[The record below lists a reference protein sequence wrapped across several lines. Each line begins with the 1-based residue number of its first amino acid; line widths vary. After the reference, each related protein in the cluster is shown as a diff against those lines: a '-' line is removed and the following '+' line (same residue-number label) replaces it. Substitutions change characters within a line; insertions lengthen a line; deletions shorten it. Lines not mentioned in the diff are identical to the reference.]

1 MNTSSLIANF
11 WLANPAYHIP
21 ITPKQKAAADKAI
34 YDQFYGYNYESETL
48 PGRCIFLD
56 QFQRHFQRVLGPAAI
71 TDEQIQKAREE
82 AADDVD
88 RNMDELICYKE
99 AELVACLMPFKHLG
113 RYEVIFDYL
122 HNTYLPDM
130 GWSSEELSLL
140 KSHPVLARFYADTY
154 RKAFTDATIPKHF
167 IRDPYHPI
175 KQYEAAEIC
184 ESDAR
189 PFTTAAESDTLPSTT
204 AAESDTLPPA
214 NTAELAIQ
222 ICQDP
227 QAAALATL
235 LADAVAGSQPIVSLS
250 GGVDSMIA
258 LTLLKARG
266 CAPVAIHIIY
276 GNRSVSSAEYS
287 FIATYCKHIQVPL
300 IAFEVPYIRRDSAPR
315 EFYEEAT
322 RQLRFATYRVVAKEL
337 MAGKAATAQTPEG
350 SELAAQHILKDPTT
364 LPLPAKVILG
374 HIKDDL
380 VENVWT
386 NFAKGQHL
394 DNLTKMEP
402 QEEQLGV
409 TLLRPLLAV
418 PKTIINDV
426 ATSIG
431 IPYLKNTTPSWS
443 NRGKFREHFYNAT
456 HAQYGKQVDSV
467 ILSVA
472 ATLKAQATIIDK
484 LLYEPIYA
492 SWNLYTKSILVVKT
506 MHYILDTAG
515 WCKIFE
521 HICHKFLH
529 ISKPSIHAV
538 REFQRR
544 LTTLVNPLKVN
555 MKKDLQ
561 VIVDGSNI
569 TFKVLDNT

>member
-1 MNTSSLIANF
+1 MNSSSHIANF
-11 WLANPAYHIP
+11 WVANPAYHIP

-34 YDQFYGYNYESETL
+34 YEQFYDYDYESETL

-71 TDEQIQKAREE
+71 TEEQIRQYREE

-99 AELVACLMPFKHLG
+99 TELVACLMPFKHLG
-113 RYEVIFDYL
+113 RYEVIFEYL

-140 KSHPVLARFYADTY
+140 KSHPILARFYADTY
-154 RKAFTDATIPKHF
+154 RKAFTDETISEHF
-167 IRDPYHPI
+167 IRDPYHPVN
-175 KQYEAAEIC
+175 QYEASEIC
-184 ESDAR
+184 QSDA
-189 PFTTAAESDTLPSTT
+189 
-204 AAESDTLPPA
+204 LPPA
-214 NTAELAIQ
+214 APAELADAVAA
-222 ICQDP
+222 DP

-235 LADAVAGSQPIVSLS
+235 LADAATGCQPIVSLS
-250 GGVDSMIA
+250 GGVDSMVT

-266 CAPVAIHIIY
+266 CAPVAVHIIY
-276 GNRSVSSAEYS
+276 GNRGFSSAEYS

-300 IAFEVPYIRRDSAPR
+300 IAFEIPYIRRDSAPR

-322 RQLRFATYRVVAKEL
+322 RELRFATYRVVGKEL
-337 MAGKAATAQTPEG
+337 QAKFAAEN
-350 SELAAQHILKDPTT
+350 PTT
-364 LPLPAKVILG
+364 SLRPTKVILG

-418 PKTIINDV
+418 PKTIITDV
-426 ATSIG
+426 AASMG

-443 NRGKFREHFYNAT
+443 NRGKFREHFYEAT
-456 HAQYGKQVDSV
+456 KAQYGEQVDDA
-467 ILSVA
+467 ILQVA
-472 ATLKAQATIIDK
+472 QTLKAQSALIEKYLYGRIYRTWDVAT
-484 LLYEPIYA
+484 
-492 SWNLYTKSILVVKT
+492 SSIT
-506 MHYILDTAG
+506 ITADESEFLDTAG
-515 WCKIFE
+515 WLKVFE

-529 ISKPSIHAV
+529 ISRPSIHSV

-544 LTTLVNPLKVN
+544 ISTPVNPLKVN

-561 VIVDGSNI
+561 VIVDGSKIIFNVI
-569 TFKVLDNT
+569 K

>member
-1 MNTSSLIANF
+1 MNTSSHIVNF

-34 YDQFYGYNYESETL
+34 YDQFYDYDYESETL

-71 TDEQIQKAREE
+71 TDEQIRQYREE

-122 HNTYLPDM
+122 NNTYLPDM
-130 GWSSEELSLL
+130 GWSSDELSLL

-154 RKAFTDATIPKHF
+154 RKAFNDQTIPEHF

-184 ESDAR
+184 QSDAL
-189 PFTTAAESDTLPSTT
+189 PTADP
-204 AAESDTLPPA
+204 
-214 NTAELAIQ
+214 AELAIQ
-222 ICQDP
+222 VAGDLL
-227 QAAALATL
+227 AAPLATL

-250 GGVDSMIA
+250 GGVDSMVA

-266 CAPVAIHIIY
+266 CAPVAVHIIY

-300 IAFEVPYIRRDSAPR
+300 IACEIPYIRRDSAPR

-322 RQLRFATYRVVAKEL
+322 RELRFATYRAVSKEL

-350 SELAAQHILKDPTT
+350 GELAAQYTLKDPTT
-364 LPLPAKVILG
+364 HPLPAKVILG

-409 TLLRPLLAV
+409 TLLRPLLTV

-443 NRGKFREHFYNAT
+443 NRGKFREHFYEAT
-456 HAQYGKQVDSV
+456 KAQYGPEVDDA
-467 ILSVA
+467 ILQA
-472 ATLKAQATIIDK
+472 AQTLKAQAALIEK
-484 LLYEPIYA
+484 LLYDRVYRT
-492 SWNLYTKSILVVKT
+492 WNAATSSVTIT
-506 MHYILDTAG
+506 ADEAEFLDTAG
-515 WCKIFE
+515 WHKVFE

-544 LTTLVNPLKVN
+544 LSTPVNPLKVN

-569 TFKVLDNT
+569 SFKVIN